1 MQTEPI
7 VAEPEKTLGNVD
19 FVKETES
26 VSEIDPSVAEPEKN
40 IEAKPTGLPYT
51 PNPEFVVTVDEK
63 EYRAAT
69 MTRFPFGGPDLKENH
84 CLNVS
89 YGTGNSWR
97 GSLKILRVR
106 TLTLLRKLS

>member
-1 MQTEPI
+1 MQSGTQTEPI

-40 IEAKPTGLPYT
+40 IEAKPSAGLHPLHA
-51 PNPEFVVTVDEK
+51 NPEFVVTVDEK

-69 MTRFPFGGPDLKENH
+69 MTRFPFGGGFEGK
-84 CLNVS
+84 
-89 YGTGNSWR
+89 
-97 GSLKILRVR
+97 SLLECVPMGQIHGEGRSKY
-106 TLTLLRKLS
+106 